1 MLPNLKTAAV
11 AGITAL
17 AVSTSAMPALA
28 WGKKEQGFVAGVA
41 TALIIGSLID
51 HGKGKAAPA
60 PVYRPGPTPGHVYVP
75 EPDRRDDRRWH
86 DGRHGKT
93 PHKDITSI
101 YATPAAQA
109 FNSYSRRERMAI
121 QRQLRAAGYYRSS
134 IDGAFGPG
142 TYNAVAAYA
151 RDAGTSL
158 RTTGNAYAVYDALL
172 Y

>member
-51 HGKGKAAPA
+51 HGKAKAAPA
-60 PVYRPGPTPGHVYVP
+60 PVYRPGPVYVP
-75 EPDRRDDRRWH
+75 EPDRRDDRDRR
-86 DGRHGKT
+86 GKHGKK
-93 PHKDITSI
+93 PYKDVTSI

-121 QRQLRAAGYYRSS
+121 QRRLRAAGYYNSS